1 MEQGGSRAKV
11 RTWPAGASIA
21 TARLGALRPHGEALW
36 DWLRGC
42 VQAERGPGRLL
53 PWLPVALGAGI
64 ALYFTA
70 DHEPIV
76 VVAALTAFALA
87 AVAFALR
94 RHALFALAV
103 LIAAVAAGFAVA
115 ALKTARVAHP
125 VLAQPLFGVAL
136 KGFVEGREQRERS
149 DRFVLR
155 ITHMDAPRS
164 TSSLQRVRLSVRKGT
179 APAAGSFV
187 ELKARLTP
195 PMAPLQPG
203 GYNFARDLYFQG
215 IGATGWVLGAVTVKP
230 PPQSGGFAL
239 RYAATLQGIRDAIDA
254 RIRIVLEGDHRAIAT
269 ALLTGRRDAISA
281 PVNDAMFISGL
292 GHVLSISGYH
302 MAVVAGVVFFAVRA
316 LLALLPALT
325 VWGPIK
331 KYAAG
336 AALAAAAFYLAL
348 SGAEVATQ
356 RSFLM
361 TAVVLIAMMVDRQ
374 AITFRTLAIAA
385 LIVLLLAPE
394 ALVHPSFQMSFAAT
408 LGLVALVQLGLPAL
422 FASPDQSGTARA
434 ALWGAREIALLAL
447 ASLVAGLATL
457 PYAAYH
463 FHRVTAY
470 GVLANLLAMPVV
482 SALVMPAG
490 LLGLVAMPFG
500 FDTVFWRI
508 MAIGIEW
515 LVLVAQGVAALPGAV
530 GPIAAFGVGPLLVV
544 TLGLVTLTLLR
555 SALRYLGVV
564 LIVLAVPWALAAER
578 PDIVIG
584 GDGRQVAVRGADGR
598 LRLLQDGQ
606 HGFLQKVW
614 LAADGDGRSASE
626 PSLGAGVSCDRD
638 GCVTALADGRLV
650 ALSKTPEAV
659 AEDCHKAAVLVT
671 RHPAPE
677 GCAAY
682 VIEADTLRRTGAQRL
697 RSAGTSWQASVV
709 HPPERDRPWAPRA
722 PLSAISSAR
731 TKHPADRST
740 ASSAEREPRSP
751 TEQGERA
758 ASQRPSPRSQLSPA
772 ARTPESPPVDDDEP
786 D

>member
-1 MEQGGSRAKV
+1 VEQGGSRAKV
-11 RTWPAGASIA
+11 GTWPAGATTA
-21 TARLGALRPHGEALW
+21 TSGLAALRPHGQALW
-36 DWLRGC
+36 GWLRGC
-42 VQAERGPGRLL
+42 VKAERGPGRLL

-70 DHEPIV
+70 DHEPV
-76 VVAALTAFALA
+76 AFVAALTAAGLA
-87 AVAFALR
+87 IGAFALR
-94 RHALFALAV
+94 RHHLFALAV
-103 LIAAVAAGFAVA
+103 LLAAAATGFAVA

-125 VLAQPLFGVAL
+125 VLAKPLFGVAL
-136 KGFVEGREQRERS
+136 QGFVESREQRERS

-155 ITHMDAPRS
+155 VTSMEAARS
-164 TSSLQRVRLSVRKGT
+164 TTTLQRVRLSVRKGT

-187 ELKARLTP
+187 ALKARLTP

-203 GYNFARDLYFQG
+203 AYDFARDLYFQG
-215 IGATGWVLGAVTVKP
+215 IGATGWVQGAVTVKP
-230 PPQSGGFAL
+230 APQDAGFAL

-254 RIRIVLEGDHRAIAT
+254 RIRVVLEGDDRAIAT

-281 PVNDAMFISGL
+281 PVNDVMFVSGL

-325 VWGPIK
+325 VSFPIK
-331 KYAAG
+331 KCAAG
-336 AALAAAAFYLAL
+336 AALATAAFYLAL

-422 FASPDQSGTARA
+422 FASPDQSGAARA

-500 FDTVFWRI
+500 LDTVFWRI
-508 MAIGIEW
+508 MAIGIDW
-515 LVLVAQGVAALPGAV
+515 LVLVAEGVAALPGAV
-530 GPIAAFGVGPLLVV
+530 GSMAAFGVGPLLLA
-544 TLGLVTLTLLR
+544 TLGLISLALLR
-555 SALRYLGVV
+555 SRLRYLGVV
-564 LIVLAVPWALAAER
+564 LIALAVPWALSADR
-578 PDIVIG
+578 PDIVVG
-584 GDGRQVAVRGADGR
+584 ADGRQVAVRGKDGR

-606 HGFLQKVW
+606 HGFLLKVW
-614 LAADGDGRSASE
+614 LAADGDRRSPADPQLS
-626 PSLGAGVSCDRD
+626 AGVSCDEH

-650 ALSKTPEAV
+650 SLAKWPEAV
-659 AEDCHKAAVLVT
+659 AEDCYKAAVLVT
-671 RHPAPE
+671 RHPVPE
-677 GCAAY
+677 GCAAH
-682 VIEADTLRRTGAQRL
+682 VVDVDTLRRTGAQSL
-697 RSAGTSWQASVV
+697 RSAGPSWRAAVV
-709 HPPERDRPWAPRA
+709 YPAALDRPWAPRA
-722 PLSAISSAR
+722 PSPTDSSAR
-731 TKHPADRST
+731 TDSSVDRT
-740 ASSAEREPRSP
+740 PDGAPRSAR
-751 TEQGERA
+751 EQGELAQKPTRA
-758 ASQRPSPRSQLSPA
+758 PPRSFASPSPAVS
-772 ARTPESPPVDDDEP
+772 SPPADEDEP